1 MSSYGSYEFNA
12 PQQSSPMPAP
22 CHGLKDFK
30 PKEPEFGL
38 QGCGFHHPKVRKP
51 LACSLRLQS
60 APARVAKIP
69 KVRFAEESYSQCK
82 QQQQTTTTYFISSN
96 SPHASFKRFSTSAAA
111 VSKICRV
118 SGTDT
123 SISGPSGPSG
133 KYASWA
139 HSISR
144 NASKIWVSSQSE
156 RCMPQC
162 STLPCCHVHSMS
174 KPFQP
179 HVLPWCQAHFGI
191 WQHAQLLQSMHCF
204 IGQANSRLRFE
215 LDLVAIFPEMVA
227 TGHSKNNIHSSSSLS
242 LLGLPLPTF
251 PCFSRYFLMVGRISN
266 IEPQLGLAFVLLLNP
281 GDCFRKKKRDHRLDT

>member
-1 MSSYGSYEFNA
+1 M
-12 PQQSSPMPAP
+12 QTTT
-22 CHGLKDFK
+22 K
-30 PKEPEFGL
+30 
-38 QGCGFHHPKVRKP
+38 
-51 LACSLRLQS
+51 
-60 APARVAKIP
+60 
-69 KVRFAEESYSQCK
+69 
-82 QQQQTTTTYFISSN
+82 QQQTTTTYFINCN

-162 STLPCCHVHSMS
+162 STLPCSHVYSMS

-179 HVLPWCQAHFGI
+179 QCLAVVPGPFRHLATCSAASK
-191 WQHAQLLQSMHCF
+191 HALLHWP
-204 IGQANSRLRFE
+204 GE
-215 LDLVAIFPEMVA
+215 LQTSF
-227 TGHSKNNIHSSSSLS
+227 
-242 LLGLPLPTF
+242 
-251 PCFSRYFLMVGRISN
+251 
-266 IEPQLGLAFVLLLNP
+266 
-281 GDCFRKKKRDHRLDT
+281 